1 MRNLL
6 LPALLATSLLAAQT
20 TQDKPAP
27 VRLTPLRESPACT
40 VAQDIGIS
48 RIEIAFARPAVK
60 GRKIWGGVVPFG
72 QVWRAGAN
80 SATVITFSHAAT
92 VAGKGVPAG
101 SYSFFAIPGE
111 KSWTLILNKQAKQW
125 GAYEYKAGEDLL
137 RWEVIPQAGP
147 FLEHLDYRVRPVDA
161 GHANVELG
169 WESLRV
175 SFPVVFDTKAI
186 YWAHLEDT
194 LRKAP
199 DTDWVPWY
207 QAAAYCQ
214 TQGIEPHKALA
225 LIEKSLK
232 IGQSFWN
239 HETAARIYKDAKRL
253 PEALDHLQKAIDL
266 SRPGGA
272 PKEYTENLEKEL
284 AAWKAGK

>member
-6 LPALLATSLLAAQT
+6 LPALLATSLLAAQ
-20 TQDKPAP
+20 DRPAP

-48 RIEIAFARPAVK
+48 RVEIAFSRPAVK

-80 SATVITFSHAAT
+80 SATVITFSHAAQ

-111 KSWTLILNKQAKQW
+111 KTWTLILNKQAKQW

-137 RWEVIPQAGP
+137 RWEVTPQAGP

-161 GHANVELG
+161 GHATVELG

-175 SFPVVFDTKAI
+175 SFPVMFDTKAI

-194 LRKAP
+194 LKKAP

-214 TQGIEPHKALA
+214 AQGIEPHKAMA

-239 HETAARIYKDAKRL
+239 HETAARIYKAAKRL
-253 PEALDHLQKAIDL
+253 PEAMDHLQKAIDL
-266 SRPGGA
+266 SKPGGA

-284 AAWKAGK
+284 AEWKGQK